1 MANDIN
7 RVTLVGR
14 FTRDPEFKLING
26 TSLVNFS
33 LANGRTYVSNG
44 EKREESHFFDCEVW
58 GKPADIIQQ
67 YCKKGKQIAI
77 EGRLKQDT
85 WETPEGKK
93 ASRIRIVV
101 ENFQL
106 LGSKDDSSSGS
117 SVSSSPASAGG
128 NSYPSSP
135 EYYNAAADG
144 GDDDIPF

>member
-1 MANDIN
+1 M
-7 RVTLVGR
+7 
-14 FTRDPEFKLING
+14 
-26 TSLVNFS
+26 VNFS

-85 WETPEGKK
+85 WETLEGKK